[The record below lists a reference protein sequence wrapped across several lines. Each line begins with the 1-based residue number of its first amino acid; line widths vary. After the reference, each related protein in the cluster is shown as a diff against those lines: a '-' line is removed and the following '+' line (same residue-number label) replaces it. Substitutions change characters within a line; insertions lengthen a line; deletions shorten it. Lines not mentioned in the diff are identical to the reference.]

1 MGDMADLAREQEE
14 FEAYERALEARTRV
28 RPRTAPAGY
37 WQTRAGETIAF
48 VDMEHSHLLNT
59 IAMLERKLR
68 ELQDAFCDGALDI
81 DLLFPAHAGLVA
93 EAKRRGLVAKSAGKA
108 DRMVTR

>member
-1 MGDMADLAREQEE
+1 MGDMADWAHDREEMEE
-14 FEAYERALEARTRV
+14 FERRLRV
-28 RPRTAPAGY
+28 RVPVPAGH
-37 WQTRAGETIAF
+37 WKTRAGEVIAF
-48 VDMEHSHLLNT
+48 KDMEHSHLLNT

-68 ELQDAFCDGALDI
+68 ELQDAFCDNALDI

-93 EAKRRGLVAKSAGKA
+93 EAKRRGLVAKTAGKL